1 MVDGSVGNRGEN
13 MMKNLV
19 LIAALMVF
27 AGTAS
32 AQVGYQ
38 GSINNANTIG
48 NGGDI
53 NGSMG
58 IGNGGGL
65 NGSGSINPP
74 HPGSGSSSAGAPVA
88 YLNVDTK
95 NPGEYVPS
103 TFTNFK
109 EAVVTAEANS
119 HIKPLTLADLARQT
133 QMEKKAAIPG
143 KAIVMDQDSEGKL
156 IITNRK

>member
-1 MVDGSVGNRGEN
+1 
-13 MMKNLV
+13 MKNAILMAAF
-19 LIAALMVF
+19 LIF
-27 AGTAS
+27 AGTAH

-53 NGSMG
+53 GGSAS

-74 HPGSGSSSAGAPVA
+74 HPGSGPSPSSAPAV

-109 EAVVTAEANS
+109 EAVVTAEANA
-119 HIKPLTLADLARQT
+119 HRKPMTLADLARQT
-133 QMEKKAAIPG
+133 QEERKAAPPAH
-143 KAIVMDQDSEGKL
+143 AIVLDEDSDGKL
-156 IITNRK
+156 IIAKTK

>member
-1 MVDGSVGNRGEN
+1 
-13 MMKNLV
+13 MKNAILM
-19 LIAALMVF
+19 AAFLAF
-27 AGTAS
+27 AGTVH

-74 HPGSGSSSAGAPVA
+74 HPGSGSSSAGAPAV

-133 QMEKKAAIPG
+133 QRERKAAAPG
-143 KAIVMDQDSEGKL
+143 KTIVMDQDSDGKL
-156 IITNRK
+156 FITNRK